1 MRSAAICPRNRNVPE
16 QRAERDEADPADQR
30 GNESGGWQRST
41 TRSTGRR
48 DGGSRGRPSV
58 KRAKVDE
65 ADEEEDPL
73 VRRKEELVVAAKEAR
88 SREDARAERVARRV
102 GLVH

>member
-1 MRSAAICPRNRNVPE
+1 MVARAAGE
-16 QRAERDEADPADQR
+16 
-30 GNESGGWQRST
+30 
-41 TRSTGRR
+41 
-48 DGGSRGRPSV
+48 PSV

-88 SREDARAERVARRV
+88 SREDARAERVAKERV
-102 GLVH
+102 VDLVR